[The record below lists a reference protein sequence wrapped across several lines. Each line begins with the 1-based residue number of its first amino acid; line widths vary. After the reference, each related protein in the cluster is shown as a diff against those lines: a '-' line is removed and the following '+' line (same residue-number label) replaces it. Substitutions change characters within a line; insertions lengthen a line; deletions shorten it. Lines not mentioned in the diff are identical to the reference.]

1 MARALNL
8 MVAANLS
15 ATDGVWG
22 DIRLTEAAVDTFA
35 LHGDVGSLALVRE
48 PRQLSPVDCV
58 TVPALEDTNSRSWR

>member
-8 MVAANLS
+8 MVAANLCRNDEN

-35 LHGDVGSLALVRE
+35 LHGDVGSLALE
-48 PRQLSPVDCV
+48 KKPRQLSPGDSV
-58 TVPALEDTNSRSWR
+58 T